1 MKALVTG
8 ASLGIGRDM
17 TRYLVDLGYEV
28 FAVARDVAKLEELH
42 HELGDRVKIITAD
55 ISKKEN
61 CIELHKSLRE
71 ENIDLVINN
80 AGFGIFGNFTETD
93 LERELNLIDTNITAV
108 HILTKLFL
116 QDMVK
121 QDKGKILNVS
131 SIAGSSPGPLMAA
144 YYSSKAYVLRL
155 TESISEELKKQKSNV
170 TISVLCPGPVATNF
184 NNVADVKFSI
194 KALSSEYVAKYAIDK
209 TLKGKLIII
218 PGWKIKIL
226 RVLSKISPDK
236 LTMKVVY
243 KNQTRKN
250 KNIE

>member
-8 ASLGIGRDM
+8 ASSGIGRDM
-17 TRYLVDLGYEV
+17 TRYLVGLGYEV

-42 HELGDRVKIITAD
+42 QEIGDRVKIISAD

-61 CIELHKSLRE
+61 CIELYRSLRE
-71 ENIDLVINN
+71 ENIDLLINN

-93 LERELNLIDTNITAV
+93 LEKELNLINTNITAV

-121 QDKGKILNVS
+121 QNKGKILNVA

-155 TESISEELKKQKSNV
+155 TEAIYEELRKQKSNV

-194 KALSSEYVAKYAIDK
+194 KALPSEYVAK
-209 TLKGKLIII
+209 
-218 PGWKIKIL
+218 
-226 RVLSKISPDK
+226 SISSGNFVFIAK
-236 LTMKVVY
+236 
-243 KNQTRKN
+243 
-250 KNIE
+250 

>member
-8 ASLGIGRDM
+8 ASSGIGRDM
-17 TRYLVDLGYEV
+17 TRYLVRLGYEV
-28 FAVARDVAKLEELH
+28 FAVARSVEKLEELQ
-42 HELGDRVKIITAD
+42 HELGNSVKVISAD
-55 ISKKEN
+55 VSKKEN
-61 CIELHKSLRE
+61 CIELHEKLKKE
-71 ENIDLVINN
+71 KIDLLINN
-80 AGFGIFGNFTETD
+80 AGFGVFGNFTETD
-93 LERELNLIDTNITAV
+93 LEKEISLIDTNITAV

-121 QDKGKILNVS
+121 ENRGKILNVS
-131 SIAGSSPGPLMAA
+131 SIAGSSPGPLMAT

-184 NNVADVKFSI
+184 NNVANVKFSI

-209 TLKGKLIII
+209 TLKGKLLII
-218 PGWKIKIL
+218 PGLKIKIL

-236 LTMKVVY
+236 LTMKIVY
-243 KNQTRKN
+243 KNQTRKM
-250 KNIE
+250 

>member
-8 ASLGIGRDM
+8 ASSGIGRDM

-28 FAVARDVAKLEELH
+28 YAVARDIEKLEQLQ
-42 HELGDRVKIITAD
+42 HELGDRVKVITAD

-61 CIELHKSLRE
+61 CIELHKRLRE
-71 ENIDLVINN
+71 EKIDLLINN

-93 LERELNLIDTNITAV
+93 LEKEIDLINTNITAV

-121 QDKGKILNVS
+121 DNKGKILNVS

-155 TESISEELKKQKSNV
+155 TESISEELKKQNSSV
-170 TISVLCPGPVATNF
+170 TISALCPGPVATNF
-184 NNVADVKFSI
+184 NNVANVKFSI

-209 TLKGKLIII
+209 TLKGKLMII
-218 PGWKIKIL
+218 PGIKIKLL
-226 RVLSKISPDK
+226 RILSKISPDK

-243 KNQTRKN
+243 KNQTRKM
-250 KNIE
+250 